1 MAEHRIVVPGVV
13 GSSPIIHPIFKR
25 ILSDQDALFLCSGR
39 IFVCIGQVSNSFMP
53 SAKRLYPG

>member
-1 MAEHRIVVPGVV
+1 
-13 GSSPIIHPIFKR
+13 
-25 ILSDQDALFLCSGR
+25 LCSGR